1 MIAYGQIHLC
11 VAVATTKTPYGRR
24 KTGLCSGFLSRLTME
39 ETVLVWVR
47 KGAFSLDKY
56 LSPTSIAA
64 NSASTLLK
72 EKITL
77 PLPPP
82 SLSTSIL
89 PSPSTSS
96 SLSGPSTTPH
106 LITTLILV
114 GPGTGVA
121 PMRSILH
128 ERLTIQEPVKPPRSV
143 LFFGC
148 RKQQNDFLYE
158 KEWSSLARCNNG
170 NNGDATDDMGDAKDN
185 EDAVVITAFS
195 RDQPQKIY
203 VTDKIR
209 QHGSLVWSLLNPN
222 TIPSTR
228 SIVFVSGAA
237 KRMPADVRQAFCDVI
252 CTYGENYNQ
261 ESAGTLLQQME
272 KEGRYIVEAWS

>member
-1 MIAYGQIHLC
+1 M
-11 VAVATTKTPYGRR
+11 ATSKTPYGRR
-24 KTGLCSGFLSRLTME
+24 KIGLCSGFLSRLTMD

-56 LSPTSIAA
+56 LSPLS
-64 NSASTLLK
+64 NNGNPSTVLVK
-72 EKITL
+72 EKMTL

-82 SLSTSIL
+82 TSSSSSMLS
-89 PSPSTSS
+89 SPSTSS
-96 SLSGPSTTPH
+96 SSTIPPV
-106 LITTLILV
+106 ITTLILV

-121 PMRSILH
+121 PMRSIMQ
-128 ERLTIQEPVKPPRSV
+128 ERLTIQEPTKPPRSV

-148 RKQQNDFLYE
+148 RKQQHDYLYE
-158 KEWSSLARCNNG
+158 NEWSSLARCDNG
-170 NNGDATDDMGDAKDN
+170 NIRDMIDDMGDTNDN
-185 EDAVVITAFS
+185 KEAVVVTAFS

-209 QHGSLVWSLLNPN
+209 QHGSLVWSLLNPH
-222 TIPSTR
+222 TVPSTR

-261 ESAGTLLQQME
+261 ESAGMLLQRME